1 MTYGRIYNGIK
12 YMGLFHNND
21 LKKLS
26 LNDNVYFTLR
36 DIFANADSYDI
47 CIAANHFNSLL
58 TNNISFE
65 ERNSDEPFQYSNV
78 LEQKEF
84 VKRLQ
89 TWLSNFDVYWFHFLE
104 EDGDEEDGDDDTL
117 SVDMNDYIKWEDWWI
132 QLEELKRMLKEQL
145 NE

>member
-1 MTYGRIYNGIK
+1 MTMFSVVQY
-12 YMGLFHNND
+12 ND

-47 CIAANHFNSLL
+47 CMTANHFNSLL

-65 ERNSDEPFQYSNV
+65 ERNPDEPFQYSNV
-78 LEQKEF
+78 LEQTEF

-104 EDGDEEDGDDDTL
+104 EDGDEEAGDDDKL

-132 QLEELKRMLKEQL
+132 QLEELKRMLKEHFD
-145 NE
+145 NTF